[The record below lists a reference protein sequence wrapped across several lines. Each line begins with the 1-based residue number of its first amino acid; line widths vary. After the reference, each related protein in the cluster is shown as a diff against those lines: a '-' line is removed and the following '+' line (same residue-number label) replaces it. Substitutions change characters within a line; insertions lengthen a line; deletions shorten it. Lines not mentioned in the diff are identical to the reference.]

1 MTHSDGRAEGIMTK
15 NARRLV
21 VFVSD
26 FPFSPRDEVRFGLS
40 FFVSRGY
47 TPIIVNVAQI
57 YPPTGAGWQGGDLSS
72 FPSQDMRS
80 SKDLRE
86 SLRGIASEDLVIN
99 LVGLQRGHL
108 RRYRELHQVLS
119 ESRGTMGGL
128 DAAPVMPPER
138 PKQTRS
144 SFTASGVDL
153 VRAMRSWLIS
163 LSVVRSLFR
172 FIYGIR
178 PLDFAWVATSADNL
192 SPLLI
197 GKETRVVPIHSL
209 DFDRICVAQVAQKK
223 STARLILIDD
233 LGPDHPDLQRSD
245 DAPRHGLSTGQY
257 FTELRSNLDQIEL
270 LSGCLIEVAAHPRAR
285 PGVLEERY
293 GHRQIHYGE
302 TAKLIE
308 QSSLILLTGASTAV
322 GMGIALKKPMM
333 MIQIV
338 GIDETRAARRDAI
351 VDFLKLETFMVGHTK
366 SGWQWPVIDAGAYDS
381 YMAKFV
387 KIPGSREGH
396 FWQVVI
402 DTLEDQWA

>member
-1 MTHSDGRAEGIMTK
+1 MAHSDGKAEGIMMK
-15 NARRLV
+15 SARRSV
-21 VFVSD
+21 VFISD

-40 FFVSRGY
+40 TFVSRGY
-47 TPIIVNVAQI
+47 TPIVVNVAQI
-57 YPPTGAGWQGGDLSS
+57 YPPTGAGWQGGVLSS
-72 FPSQDMRS
+72 FPSQNMRS

-86 SLRGIASEDLVIN
+86 LLQETSSEDLVIN

-108 RRYRELHQVLS
+108 RRYRELHQLLS

-138 PKQTRS
+138 PKQTS
-144 SFTASGVDL
+144 FSFTSSGVEL

-172 FIYGIR
+172 FVYGIR
-178 PLDFAWVATSADNL
+178 PLDFIWVATSADNF
-192 SPLLI
+192 SPLLM
-197 GKETRVVPIHSL
+197 GKETRVVYIHSL
-209 DFDRICVAQVAQKK
+209 DFDQIRVAQVAQTE

-245 DAPRHGLSTGQY
+245 GAPRQGLSPGDY
-257 FTELRSNLDQIEL
+257 FAELRSNLDQIEV

-285 PGVLEERY
+285 PGVLEQRY
-293 GHRQIHYGE
+293 GHRPIHYGE
-302 TAKLIE
+302 TANLIE

-338 GIDETRAARRDAI
+338 GIDETRAARRDAL
-351 VDFLKLETFMVGHTK
+351 VDFLNLETFMVGHTQ
-366 SGWQWPVIDAGAYDS
+366 SGWQWPATDAGAYDN

-387 KIPGSREGH
+387 KVPGSREGH